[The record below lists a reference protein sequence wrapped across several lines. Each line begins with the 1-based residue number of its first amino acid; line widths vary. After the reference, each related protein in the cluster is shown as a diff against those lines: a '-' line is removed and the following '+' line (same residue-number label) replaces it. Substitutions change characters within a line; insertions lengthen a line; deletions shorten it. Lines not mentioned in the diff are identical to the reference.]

1 MKADRGSYFRNYIHR
16 MQTNMKKEKER
27 NKKKKRKRKKKRT
40 TQKVHRKKE
49 DKDYLKEELIIIE
62 CFCIQISSQKHNEI
76 F

>member
-1 MKADRGSYFRNYIHR
+1 MKADCGSYFRNYIHR
-16 MQTNMKKEKER
+16 TQTNMKKE
-27 NKKKKRKRKKKRT
+27 KKRKRKKKRT

-62 CFCIQISSQKHNEI
+62 CKSIQISSQKHNEM